1 MCLKNLV
8 KTNHYVAF
16 DYVTQEAEQ
25 CPVKFMEMR
34 SEAHLTGASIDNPNA
49 SPLAGDPFL
58 TIFFSVDFKAIGV
71 YTKDIYDKE
80 G

>member
-34 SEAHLTGASIDNPNA
+34 SEAHLTGVAP
-49 SPLAGDPFL
+49 
-58 TIFFSVDFKAIGV
+58 VDGTGV
-71 YTKDIYDKE
+71 RDMSYD
-80 G
+80 